1 MDSFIYE
8 YPTKVYLGEG
18 LVSKE
23 LKNAAK
29 VLGNKVLITYGGSSA
44 KKNGTL
50 DEVLSILKK
59 EGIDIVEFSGIMPNP
74 TYRKVLDGAEL
85 ARKENVSGILALGG
99 GSVIDAS
106 KIIALQSVNECDV
119 WAAEIDKRGTL
130 DHRPLPL
137 GAIVTSSGTG
147 SEMNGGAVITNEEK
161 TVKTGLFA
169 SAPLFAF
176 LDYRYMESVPRRQ
189 VLSGAFDT
197 FSHAMET
204 YFGKASEDNPSDD
217 IALAVMLNTV
227 KNIHAIVRDEHDKE
241 ARSNL
246 MWDSAMA
253 ENGILKIGRFSDFEV
268 HQIEHQLG
276 AFTDCNHGEGLAVI
290 QSCYYRHV
298 YKGNVPKFARF
309 ARYVFSVEEKDDEK
323 AALEGIGCIDE
334 LVKEMG
340 LPGKLSSL
348 RMKDSADVLLA
359 DENLKKIASS
369 TNILRNG
376 PRILSS
382 EEIFEILKEC
392 R

>member
-59 EGIDIVEFSGIMPNP
+59 EGIDTVEFSGIMPNP

-119 WAAEIDKRGTL
+119 WAAEIDKRGAL

-147 SEMNGGAVITNEEK
+147 SEMNAATVWRSAV
-161 TVKTGLFA
+161 A
-169 SAPLFAF
+169 AF
-176 LDYRYMESVPRRQ
+176 FP
-189 VLSGAFDT
+189 VL
-197 FSHAMET
+197 
-204 YFGKASEDNPSDD
+204 
-217 IALAVMLNTV
+217 
-227 KNIHAIVRDEHDKE
+227 
-241 ARSNL
+241 
-246 MWDSAMA
+246 
-253 ENGILKIGRFSDFEV
+253 
-268 HQIEHQLG
+268 
-276 AFTDCNHGEGLAVI
+276 
-290 QSCYYRHV
+290 
-298 YKGNVPKFARF
+298 
-309 ARYVFSVEEKDDEK
+309 
-323 AALEGIGCIDE
+323 
-334 LVKEMG
+334 
-340 LPGKLSSL
+340 
-348 RMKDSADVLLA
+348 
-359 DENLKKIASS
+359 
-369 TNILRNG
+369 
-376 PRILSS
+376 
-382 EEIFEILKEC
+382 
-392 R
+392 